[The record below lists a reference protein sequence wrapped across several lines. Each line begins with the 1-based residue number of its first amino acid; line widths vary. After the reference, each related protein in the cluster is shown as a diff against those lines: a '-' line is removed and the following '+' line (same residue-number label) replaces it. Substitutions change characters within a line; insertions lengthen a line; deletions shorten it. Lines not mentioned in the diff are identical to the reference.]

1 MQNIQSP
8 VNTVKSANPVTSKLA
23 TQEEDA
29 EPAKPSSPAFDFPS
43 LPPSPPPDIHKFSPT
58 KMELQRS
65 KEKQEKFEKI
75 NETKKHSRKSAAIHQ
90 GNQSNKREDFDTLK
104 RPRSS
109 SEKISPRKTEN
120 YQQGKSVKTETE
132 IPAEPRRARTLPE
145 PERKSRKQLEEEAW
159 LPQSKS
165 PATES
170 RSRKKK
176 RASDDICPKCHHK
189 KGRIR
194 SKSSDQHLK
203 SVKVEGAVG
212 LPPYDRD
219 KEEMELLKRYIRSE
233 EAHIEV
239 RECSCV
245 QTNIDFNRQFQ
256 FDSKRKSR
264 AKSRH
269 NKFDF

>member
-1 MQNIQSP
+1 MP
-8 VNTVKSANPVTSKLA
+8 V
-23 TQEEDA
+23 
-29 EPAKPSSPAFDFPS
+29 KPSSPEFDFPS

-75 NETKKHSRKSAAIHQ
+75 NETNKYSRKSPVIHQ

-104 RPRSS
+104 RPRLSS
-109 SEKISPRKTEN
+109 GKISPRKTEN
-120 YQQGKSVKTETE
+120 YQQGKSAKTETE
-132 IPAEPRRARTLPE
+132 IPAESTQPTTL

-159 LPQSKS
+159 LPQSKTRR
-165 PATES
+165 ATES
-170 RSRKKK
+170 RSRKQ
-176 RASDDICPKCHHK
+176 RREGDDICPKCHHR

-203 SVKVEGAVG
+203 SAKGKIFPLCKFSLTAPPGILNTVLVDGAAS
-212 LPPYDRD
+212 LPKYDRD
-219 KEEMELLKRYIRSE
+219 KEELEILKRYIRRE
-233 EAHIEV
+233 DANVEV

-256 FDSKRKSR
+256 FD
-264 AKSRH
+264 
-269 NKFDF
+269 NKVSSL

>member
-1 MQNIQSP
+1 
-8 VNTVKSANPVTSKLA
+8 
-23 TQEEDA
+23 
-29 EPAKPSSPAFDFPS
+29 
-43 LPPSPPPDIHKFSPT
+43 
-58 KMELQRS
+58 MELQRS

-75 NETKKHSRKSAAIHQ
+75 NETKKHLRKSAMIHQ
-90 GNQSNKREDFDTLK
+90 GNQSNKREDFDTMK

-109 SEKISPRKTEN
+109 CEKISPRKTEN

-132 IPAEPRRARTLPE
+132 IPAESTAPRTL

-176 RASDDICPKCHHK
+176 RESDDICPKCHHK

-203 SVKVEGAVG
+203 SVKGKNVSTRYLFSASVEN
-212 LPPYDRD
+212 
-219 KEEMELLKRYIRSE
+219 
-233 EAHIEV
+233 
-239 RECSCV
+239 
-245 QTNIDFNRQFQ
+245 TN
-256 FDSKRKSR
+256 
-264 AKSRH
+264 
-269 NKFDF
+269 

>member
-1 MQNIQSP
+1 
-8 VNTVKSANPVTSKLA
+8 
-23 TQEEDA
+23 
-29 EPAKPSSPAFDFPS
+29 
-43 LPPSPPPDIHKFSPT
+43 
-58 KMELQRS
+58 MELQRS

-75 NETKKHSRKSAAIHQ
+75 NETKKYSRKSPVIRQ

-120 YQQGKSVKTETE
+120 YQQGKPVKTENE
-132 IPAEPRRARTLPE
+132 IPAESTQATTL

-159 LPQSKS
+159 VPQSKTQR
-165 PATES
+165 ATES
-170 RSRKKK
+170 RSRKQK
-176 RASDDICPKCHHK
+176 REGDDICPKCHHK

-203 SVKVEGAVG
+203 SVKGKLFSLAVPRISNSFLFSVDGAVG
-212 LPPYDRD
+212 LPKYDRD
-219 KEEMELLKRYIRSE
+219 KEEMEILKRYIRRE
-233 EAHIEV
+233 DAHIEV

-256 FDSKRKSR
+256 FD
-264 AKSRH
+264 
-269 NKFDF
+269 NKVKVTTKTPSNN